1 MDTALSI
8 AVAQLFLVRSMAR
21 ALVASLLLAS
31 VACAVEREPIPAD
44 IAQGRDLKAFEDG
57 GVYRTPIGQR
67 EVTGVSDV
75 RRFIWTHWT
84 QKRRGYVTVVQ
95 QGKDAGSDSYIF
107 IEPSA
112 SGWHVEWRTRH
123 YQALPHAR
131 IYPVKDLR
139 DIVGVARHGEQLVFR
154 DAQGATVTK
163 L

>member
-1 MDTALSI
+1 MTRACRVI
-8 AVAQLFLVRSMAR
+8 AAIFVA
-21 ALVASLLLAS
+21 AS
-31 VACAVEREPIPAD
+31 VAASERIPSEV
-44 IAQGRDLKAFEDG
+44 AQGRDLRSYEDG

-67 EVTGVSDV
+67 QVVGVSEA

-107 IEPSA
+107 IEPSP
-112 SGWHVEWRTRH
+112 SGWHVLWRTRH
-123 YQALPHAR
+123 YQALPHAPV
-131 IYPVKDLR
+131 YPVKDLP
-139 DIVGVARHGEQLVFR
+139 DIVGVARHGEQLLFR